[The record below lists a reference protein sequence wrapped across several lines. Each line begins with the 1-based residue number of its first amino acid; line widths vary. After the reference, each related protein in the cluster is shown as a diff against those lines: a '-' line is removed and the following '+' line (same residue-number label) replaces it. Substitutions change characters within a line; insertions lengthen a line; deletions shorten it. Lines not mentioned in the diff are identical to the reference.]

1 MMTENKTGVDKSMK
15 ETYRVPRGDGAHWDN
30 IPRAELKETGW
41 LEPAGVKAWMQ
52 LCHDGENLY
61 VRLEA
66 QESPI
71 RATLTGTLD
80 QVCNDSCL
88 EFFFAPVEEDA
99 RYFNFE
105 WNPLKSLNLGFGGT
119 RPTRVRQ
126 IVKKPEMFHIQPFT
140 TAGGWGVTMAIPGD
154 YIRLYMPEFT
164 MSGEAAGNFYKC
176 GDETAVP
183 HYLAWSPLT
192 TDTPDYHRRQD
203 FGILHFA

>member
-1 MMTENKTGVDKSMK
+1 MQ
-15 ETYRVPRGDGAHWDN
+15 TYTIQRVTAPDWAAV
-30 IPRAELKETGW
+30 PTVELVHTGW
-41 LEPAGVKAWMQ
+41 LPPCPVAARAQ
-52 LCHDGENLY
+52 ACHDGETLF

-66 QESPI
+66 EEREI
-71 RATLTGTLD
+71 RATLTGRLD

-88 EFFFAPVEEDA
+88 EFFFAPLAGDR

-105 WNPLKSLNLGFGGT
+105 CNPLGNLYVGFGAQ

-126 IVKKPEMFHIQPFT
+126 IVKDPAMFHIRPFT
-140 TAGGWGVTMAIPGD
+140 TEKGWGVTMAIPGD

-192 TDTPDYHRRQD
+192 AETPDYHRRQD
-203 FGILHFA
+203 FGVLHFA

>member
-1 MMTENKTGVDKSMK
+1 MEESAMQ
-15 ETYRVPRGDGAHWDN
+15 TYTIQRVAVPDWTA
-30 IPRAELKETGW
+30 IPTVELTHTGW
-41 LEPAGVKAWMQ
+41 RAPCLVAARAQ
-52 LCHDGENLY
+52 ACHDGETLF

-66 QESPI
+66 EEQEI
-71 RATLTGTLD
+71 RATLTGRLD

-88 EFFFAPVEEDA
+88 EFFFAPLAGDR

-105 WNPLKSLNLGFGGT
+105 CNPLGNLYVGFGAE

-126 IVKKPEMFHIQPFT
+126 IVKKPEMFRVQPFT

-183 HYLAWSPLT
+183 HYLAWSSLT